1 MSGIVSGGF
10 GFPADDRIEIP
21 TSFFSGTDDRFVICP
36 EVGQSAS
43 HTKHNFRPRGII
55 FDSNGD
61 DKADDNYATVRGIL
75 FGQSDQT
82 PSTRT
87 MARGIVHP
95 RAYKVI
101 FREGT
106 TARGIEIEG

>member
-1 MSGIVSGGF
+1 MSGVVSGSF

-21 TSFFSGTDDRFVICP
+21 DSFFSGTDDAFVIRP
-36 EVGQSAS
+36 EVGQAAS

-55 FDSNGD
+55 FDSNSD
-61 DKADDNYATVRGIL
+61 DPDDNYATVRGIL
-75 FGQSDQT
+75 YGQSDQT

-95 RAYKVI
+95 RAYRVI
-101 FREGT
+101 YRTGT